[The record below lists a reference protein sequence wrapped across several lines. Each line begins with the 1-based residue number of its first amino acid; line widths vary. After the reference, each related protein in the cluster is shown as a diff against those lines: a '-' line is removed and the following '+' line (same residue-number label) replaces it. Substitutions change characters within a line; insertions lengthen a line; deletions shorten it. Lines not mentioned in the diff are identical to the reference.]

1 MRMERIQLAVPGRLK
16 MLGAFLCALLLVL
29 GIQSFAGAYWTG
41 WTAEDFI
48 QVYKNYGTP
57 TPEEIGEYLRDI
69 YRIAEEIREEIHLA
83 ANAETVEEIK
93 EHSAK
98 IYELIM
104 GVPSSD
110 TAGALGWEDR
120 WYPQSADVPGFD
132 AKARYVRELIQVLID
147 DPDTPDEVKLHGSFV
162 IQSINNVIGW
172 MIHGTGRK
180 AGTLQPRLNL
190 TYVWDAPTEFWL
202 STADTGWIHEISA
215 QATNIVRVNYGD
227 DIEEARKHAADM
239 IPLMDRVFEG
249 DETDVDTLYWP
260 YMMRGGLEV
269 VMMHAKQAGFLS
281 E

>member
-1 MRMERIQLAVPGRLK
+1 MRMERTRLAIPGRMK
-16 MLGAFLCALLLVL
+16 MLGAILCALLFVL
-29 GIQSFAGAYWTG
+29 GMQSFAGAYWTG

-48 QVYKNYGTP
+48 RVYKNYGTP
-57 TPEEIGEYLRDI
+57 TPEEIGEYLKDI
-69 YRIAEEIREEIHLA
+69 YRLAEEIREEIHLA
-83 ANAETVEEIK
+83 ANAETVEEVK
-93 EHSAK
+93 EHAAK

-104 GVPSSD
+104 GVSSSD
-110 TAGALGWEDR
+110 TGGALGWEDR
-120 WYPQSADVPGFD
+120 WYPQSFEVPGFD

-147 DPDTPDEVKLHGSFV
+147 DPNTPEEVKIHGSFV

-180 AGTLQPRLNL
+180 SGTLQPRLNL

-202 STADTGWIHEISA
+202 STADTGWIHEVTA

-227 DIEEARKHAADM
+227 DVEEARKHAADM
-239 IPLMDRVFEG
+239 IPLMERVFEG